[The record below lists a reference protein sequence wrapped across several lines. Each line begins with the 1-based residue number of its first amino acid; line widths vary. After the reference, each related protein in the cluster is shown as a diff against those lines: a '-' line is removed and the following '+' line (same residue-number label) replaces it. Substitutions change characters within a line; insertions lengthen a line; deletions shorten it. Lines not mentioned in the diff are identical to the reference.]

1 MIATAML
8 AVRATLRRE
17 LNGFEKWLRVM
28 ARSDMR
34 ARLLMSVPGVGTI
47 VALTYAAAIDDPARF
62 TSSKTVGAHFGL
74 TPNSIPIGRNR
85 PRRSHLQDRRRLG
98 ARDALRKRPHHYY
111 PTNQGLHGSQEL
123 GDADC

>member
-1 MIATAML
+1 
-8 AVRATLRRE
+8 
-17 LNGFEKWLRVM
+17 
-28 ARSDMR
+28 
-34 ARLLMSVPGVGTI
+34 MSVPGASGTI

-74 TPNSIPIGRNR
+74 TPSRYQSGETDRAGRISKIG
-85 PRRSHLQDRRRLG
+85 
-98 ARDALRKRPHHYY
+98 DASVRAKRFTKAPTSSLP